1 MNEAGLD
8 TEEVAVL
15 CVDDDSQQLELTST
29 YLQRL
34 DSQLEVLTATDPE
47 TALVH
52 VQERP
57 IDCIVSD
64 YKMPEMDGVEFL
76 REVRADYPNLP
87 FILFTGTGSEQV
99 ASEAIEA
106 GVTSY
111 VQKGGSEVY
120 EQLTNRIDNAMERRR
135 SERRAR
141 IARDRLVELYEQTD
155 GFYILDRDWTVT
167 YWNQQI
173 AERTGISSEEILG
186 ETFWEVFEEATSTEM
201 YSNLRTAMA
210 ENQPTAFELY
220 YSPYD
225 YWAEI
230 RAYPVDD
237 LLFVHSRE
245 TTTENERKDELER
258 RNHIIQSFASTVSHD
273 LRNPL
278 NVAEGRLELAQETG
292 DFEHLEAVTEA
303 HNRMRNLID
312 ELLRLARN
320 EDLEL
325 VPISLREAADQAWQ
339 TVSSGP
345 AKLVVED
352 DAVFEA
358 HESELRRL
366 FENLFWNAID
376 HGDATTIR
384 VGRSGDD
391 SIFVADD
398 GSGIP
403 ENERASVFESG
414 MSTQEDSPGFGLSIV
429 VGIVKNHGWRI
440 DLVESTTGG
449 ARFEISGIEF
459 EDRKET

>member
-1 MNEAGLD
+1 MTGTGQN
-8 TEEVAVL
+8 TEQVSVL

-29 YLQRL
+29 YLERL
-34 DSQLEVLTATDPE
+34 DSGLEVTTETDPA
-47 TALVH
+47 TALER

-57 IDCIVSD
+57 IDCIISD
-64 YKMPEMDGVEFL
+64 YKMPGMNGIELL
-76 REVRADYPNLP
+76 REVREDYPNLP
-87 FILFTGTGSEQV
+87 FILFTGTGSEKV
-99 ASEAIEA
+99 ASKAIEA

-120 EQLTNRIDNAMERRR
+120 EQLTNRIDNSMDRRR

-155 GFYILDRDWTVT
+155 GFYILDSDWTVT

-186 ETFWEVFEEATSTEM
+186 ETFWEVFEEATNTEM
-201 YSNLRTAMA
+201 YSNLRAAMA
-210 ENQPTAFELY
+210 ENRPTDFELY
-220 YSPYD
+220 YPPFD

-245 TTTENERKDELER
+245 TTQENERKDELER

-320 EDLEL
+320 EELET
-325 VPISLREAADQAWQ
+325 VSISLQEAAHHAWE

-345 AKLVVED
+345 TELVVED
-352 DAVFEA
+352 DVTFEA
-358 HESELRRL
+358 QASELRRL

-384 VGRSGDD
+384 VGRVGDD
-391 SIFVADD
+391 GIFIADD
-398 GSGIP
+398 GAGVP
-403 ENERASVFESG
+403 ESQRDSVFESG
-414 MSTQEDSPGFGLSIV
+414 MSTQQNSPGFGLSIV
-429 VGIVKNHGWRI
+429 VGIVRNHHWKI
-440 DLVESTTGG
+440 DLVESTAGG
-449 ARFEISGIEF
+449 ARFEVSGIEF
-459 EDRKET
+459 EDSQE